1 MTYGIYEGETLL
13 ARFVAPATVR
23 SNRPIF
29 ASDTLSLKRKV
40 SGRGAQRWEIEANLE
55 PLTTD
60 ANALFVNLVTKGES
74 ETVTVRVPQNYGVI
88 FKRTSTSVPSG
99 TGAAGASTVAVINNS
114 GLIPLGT
121 FIRFASHSKI
131 YMLTE
136 DLRNNGEMHIFPPL
150 RQSVNATFTHRDDVV
165 MPCKYDTDTVKGMV
179 YVDGIMMDVGTV
191 KLIEDL

>member
-40 SGRGAQRWEIEANLE
+40 SGRGVQRWEIEANVE

-88 FKRTSTSVPSG
+88 HKRTSTSTPSASG
-99 TGAAGASTVAVINNS
+99 VTGASSVTVTNNV
-114 GLIPLGT
+114 GLIPMGT
-121 FIRFASHSKI
+121 FIRFASHSKV
-131 YMLTE
+131 YFLTE

-150 RQSVNATFTHRDDVV
+150 RQNVSATFTHRDDVI

-179 YVDGIMMDVGTV
+179 YTDGIMMDVGTV
-191 KLIEDL
+191 KLIEAL